1 MRFFSGFGLKEEK
14 ELFDDILYNSDF
26 LVAGFSKGAID
37 AFEHVKRSKERV
49 DRLILIS
56 PAFFQTKD
64 EKFKRVQLM
73 SYKKNPK
80 KYLDSFYKNITY
92 PADFDII
99 KYKKEDSFDEL
110 KRLLYYTWDKDSL
123 ESLKKRGV
131 VLEVLRPL
139 FGIGFNFYVRGFVVE
154 CNGLYN
160 GGKIHGKAAQ
170 QRHRPCANGDS
181 GIEPNANRVV
191 PVFAAPEIVADAGHI
206 DGPRRAVENLPQSAG
221 GVRVHPHSVGKIVAR
236 AQGDDSQPR
245 ADLCRSLHQAV
256 DDLVDG
262 SITACGDD
270 QVKAFVGGL
279 ACQFNGMCGIYRP

>member
-37 AFEHVKRSKERV
+37 AFEYIKRSKERV

-110 KRLLYYTWDKDSL
+110 KRLLYYTWDNDSL

-131 VLEVLRPL
+131 VLEVFLGAEDKIIDSVSAREFFKRFAKVYFIKNVGHLLR
-139 FGIGFNFYVRGFVVE
+139 R
-154 CNGLYN
+154 
-160 GGKIHGKAAQ
+160 
-170 QRHRPCANGDS
+170 
-181 GIEPNANRVV
+181 
-191 PVFAAPEIVADAGHI
+191 
-206 DGPRRAVENLPQSAG
+206 
-221 GVRVHPHSVGKIVAR
+221 
-236 AQGDDSQPR
+236 
-245 ADLCRSLHQAV
+245 
-256 DDLVDG
+256 
-262 SITACGDD
+262 
-270 QVKAFVGGL
+270 
-279 ACQFNGMCGIYRP
+279 